1 VNRKWVESGSKVNP
15 GEPNPNQTSRERVQD
30 VITSRTEESS
40 SPARLQPKQPP
51 GQRSRKARRFGD
63 EIRRLRAE
71 GYSLDSIRES
81 LADAGIVVSWSTVQR
96 EAARQAH
103 GPPPR
108 DVTKPQPAQSASAES
123 LPVGPPLQ
131 ADEPRAAPL
140 RQSGKEVAEAFFAAH
155 NSNPLLRK
163 DKR

>member
-1 VNRKWVESGSKVNP
+1 MNP

-30 VITSRTEESS
+30 VIDGRAEEAS

-51 GQRSRKARRFGD
+51 GQRSRKARRFAD
-63 EIRRLRAE
+63 EIQRLHAE

-96 EAARQAH
+96 EAARHAH
-103 GPPPR
+103 GLPPR
-108 DVTKPQPAQSASAES
+108 DVAKPQPDLPASAVRR
-123 LPVGPPLQ
+123 PVDASAQ
-131 ADEPRAAPL
+131 AVAPSAAAL
-140 RQSGKEVAEAFFAAH
+140 RQSGKEVAQAFFEAH